1 MNDALLKFT
10 ATETSPAVAF
20 QLGRAD
26 ALTGRPATRFDG
38 TPYTGNLPIPPGTI
52 SLTDTEAAAIAE
64 IREEYLA
71 GYRFAEVEDA
81 DIVAVAR
88 ARTRKFRMTFV
99 A

>member
-1 MNDALLKFT
+1 MKNEELRFT

-38 TPYTGNLPIPPGTI
+38 KPYTGNLPIPPETI
-52 SLTDTEAAAIAE
+52 SMTDTEAAAIAE

-71 GYRFAEVEDA
+71 GYRFAEADDA
-81 DIVAVAR
+81 DTVAFAR
-88 ARTRKFRMTFV
+88 ARPRKFRMTFV
-99 A
+99 N